1 MEAGYEAS
9 KSNVLQD
16 HTHIHLRPIVEEVL
30 KFQRTIIPANINIR
44 SDIDENC
51 RQIKGDPIQIYQ
63 VLMNL
68 CTNAA
73 HAMEEKGGTL
83 AVGLHK
89 AKLAANDQ
97 KTEPDLPA
105 GTYVRL
111 SVIDTGCG
119 MTPEIVDMIFDPYF
133 TTKEVGKGSGMGM
146 WVVHGIIKNHG
157 GFVKVKSEPGKGS
170 TFFTFFPCIE
180 EEIISKETNEFDDI
194 PTGTEKILFIDDMK
208 MMTTFGKGML
218 EKLGY
223 FVTTKNDSS
232 EALSLFQRDPVQFDL
247 VITDQIMPK
256 LTGTE
261 LAKYFLNI
269 RPDIPIILC
278 TAYSGPIDELKA
290 QEIGIREYVQKP
302 VNIHSFARL
311 IRKVLD
317 GDKLKTY
324 SKGSLSRYSK
334 KVGNK

>member
-1 MEAGYEAS
+1 MKVGYETS
-9 KSNVLQD
+9 KSNLLQD
-16 HTHIHLRPIVEEVL
+16 HAHIHLRPIVEEVL
-30 KFQRTIIPANINIR
+30 KFQRTVIPTNINIS

-51 RQIKGDPIQIYQ
+51 GQIKGDPIQIHQ

-89 AKLAANDQ
+89 AKLSANDP

-111 SVIDTGCG
+111 SVIDTGSG
-119 MTPEIVDMIFDPYF
+119 MTPEIIDMIFDPYF
-133 TTKEVGKGSGMGM
+133 TIKEVGKGSGLGLS
-146 WVVHGIIKNHG
+146 VVHDIILNHG
-157 GFVKVKSEPGKGS
+157 GFVKVESKLRQSS
-170 TFFTFFPCIE
+170 TFHAFFPCIGE
-180 EEIISKETNEFDDI
+180 ESIPEEKTITEFDDI

-208 MMTTFGKGML
+208 MMTTIGKGML

-223 FVTTKNDSS
+223 FVTTKEDSS
-232 EALSLFQRDPVQFDL
+232 EALSLFQSDPVQFDL

-256 LTGTE
+256 FTGTE
-261 LAKYFLNI
+261 LAKHFLKI

-290 QEIGIREYVQKP
+290 QKIGIREYVKKP
-302 VNIHSFARL
+302 FNKQSLART

-317 GDKLKTY
+317 GDK
-324 SKGSLSRYSK
+324 
-334 KVGNK
+334 